1 MNVCG
6 CIPNFQMLPKKHAL
20 LTHGPANKAV
30 ICSSWWWAANEM
42 TRFINAEDPIL
53 MALATGT
60 PEHHSLNLRRVALR
74 GTMMALMA
82 AQPFGAAFAQG
93 HGGPGGPGGV
103 PGGPG
108 GPGGRS
114 AGASHMG
121 GGPSHM
127 GGAPVISAPDDSS
140 RLQPAPDAAFA
151 PPETATYNSFAPTDA
166 VTPPMEEYGLNV
178 PSLPVVVELFTSQGC
193 SSCPPADAMLSALTN
208 DPNVLPL
215 SFHVDYWD
223 YLGWA
228 DSFAR
233 PEFTERQE
241 LYARAAGERS
251 LYTPQLIVDGQDTA
265 LAPGPAQLMGLIDAS
280 RVAPTLVSVRRE
292 STGNGEAIEL
302 MPLSDIGGRVD
313 ILLVRYVP
321 ERQVEVKAGENR
333 GKIVTYTNV
342 VVGMDQL
349 AEWDGN
355 GPLRMTVRP
364 DGTSDGSMPA
374 DTKHVLLVQKE
385 DGGTDQPGPILAAI
399 RLD

>member
-1 MNVCG
+1 MR
-6 CIPNFQMLPKKHAL
+6 
-20 LTHGPANKAV
+20 
-30 ICSSWWWAANEM
+30 S
-42 TRFINAEDPIL
+42 FINAEDPIL

-60 PEHHSLNLRRVALR
+60 LEHHSLNLRRVALQ
-74 GTMMALMA
+74 GTMLALMA
-82 AQPFGAAFAQG
+82 LQPFGAAFAQG
-93 HGGPGGPGGV
+93 PGGSGGAGGRNGPGGQ
-103 PGGPG
+103 
-108 GPGGRS
+108 
-114 AGASHMG
+114 AGASD
-121 GGPSHM
+121 M

-140 RLQPAPDAAFA
+140 RLQPAPGAAFA
-151 PPETATYNSFAPTDA
+151 PPETATYNSFAATDA
-166 VTPPMEEYGLNV
+166 VTPPMEEYGLTV

-193 SSCPPADAMLSALTN
+193 SSCPPADAMLAALAN

-302 MPLSDIGGRVD
+302 MPLSDIGGQVD

-321 ERQVEVKAGENR
+321 ERQIEVKAGENR
-333 GKIVTYTNV
+333 GKVVTYTNV

-355 GPLRMTVRP
+355 GPLRMTIRP
-364 DGTSDGSMPA
+364 DGAADESMPA
-374 DTKHVLLVQKE
+374 DTKHVLLVQRE
-385 DGGTDQPGPILAAI
+385 DGGADQPGPILAAI